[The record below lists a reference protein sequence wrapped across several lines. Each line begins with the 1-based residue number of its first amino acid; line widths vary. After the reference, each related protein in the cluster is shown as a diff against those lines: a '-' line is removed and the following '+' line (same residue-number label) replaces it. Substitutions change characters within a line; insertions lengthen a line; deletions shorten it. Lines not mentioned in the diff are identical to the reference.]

1 MQRLRAA
8 CIFAMFSMMGGL
20 AGCGFTP
27 VYGTGSE
34 IGQTLG
40 DIRVAAPNNRE
51 EYMFVR
57 NLEERLMRNPQAQ
70 KTLKYNLSLSE
81 VGLDIMD
88 VSRSQVLGKVSYQ
101 LFDDTDGKVVV
112 SGTVESFTSFSTVDD
127 FPSLMRNSAQERL
140 LNILADR
147 VMSDLTAKL
156 AMI

>member
-1 MQRLRAA
+1 
-8 CIFAMFSMMGGL
+8 
-20 AGCGFTP
+20 
-27 VYGTGSE
+27 
-34 IGQTLG
+34 
-40 DIRVAAPNNRE
+40 
-51 EYMFVR
+51 
-57 NLEERLMRNPQAQ
+57 
-70 KTLKYNLSLSE
+70 
-81 VGLDIMD
+81 MD

-140 LNILADR
+140 LSILADR